1 LNFKIRMKA
10 SGLKPDQSVPTQNTE
25 TLKSSF
31 KSTGFTVKHAL
42 MHIANVTKILE
53 EAEVNIEE
61 FKKQKQY
68 CHIILKELSAEGSN
82 INEEVLNALKAVFE
96 QIYSN
101 LTIKITQQ
109 KQENEKLQQKIVNLK
124 KEKTDLQQLI
134 IACGRKC
141 AELEQ
146 ELGKYPK

>member
-1 LNFKIRMKA
+1 MK
-10 SGLKPDQSVPTQNTE
+10 SSITKTEQINNSQNNE

-31 KSTGFTVKHAL
+31 KTSSFNIKHAL
-42 MHIANVTKILE
+42 MHIANVSKLLE
-53 EAEVNIEE
+53 SAETNIEE

-68 CHIILKELSAEGSN
+68 CHIILKELSCESSN
-82 INEEVLNALKAVFE
+82 INEEALNALKAIFE

-124 KEKTDLQQLI
+124 KEKTDIQQLI

-141 AELEQ
+141 SELEQ
-146 ELGKYPK
+146 ELGRYPK

>member
-1 LNFKIRMKA
+1 MKTSQLKNEA
-10 SGLKPDQSVPTQNTE
+10 SNDTRNPDGF
-25 TLKSSF
+25 KSSLKTSAF
-31 KSTGFTVKHAL
+31 NIKHAL
-42 MHIANVTKILE
+42 MHIEAVGRLLE
-53 EAEVNIEE
+53 DTSANIED
-61 FKKQKQY
+61 FKRQKQY
-68 CHIILKELSAEGSN
+68 CRVILKELSNEGSS

-124 KEKTDLQQLI
+124 KEKSEIQQLI
-134 IACGRKC
+134 IGCGRKC

-146 ELGKYPK
+146 ELGRYPK